1 MESYGPV
8 KGRCRKGYKKN
19 KTTKMCDPIKEESK
33 TPKQLFK
40 SKTKS
45 KSKKL
50 KSYGP
55 VKGRCRK
62 GYKKNKT
69 TKMCD
74 PNEETQPKEI
84 KDTLQIK
91 DKMPKVANSYTT
103 EGDHNN
109 EGSPSTMDVVQP
121 TPTASKNEV
130 YIKVLQE
137 LESLHKTIGDMFR
150 ARAYQKAAEAI
161 IMYQKPITSLD
172 EIKYLPGIGK
182 TMLEKLKELD
192 DTGSIKKLVSM
203 RANPMNIFTKIYG
216 VGPAKAKDLVKKG
229 ITTLEQLREN
239 KDELNTSQKLGLQ
252 YYDDL
257 ELRIP
262 RAEIQAFE
270 KIFKEQFDFGKI
282 PEADAADFKIVGSY
296 RRGLKSSGDI
306 DVIITNNNHPSILKL
321 FVNKLEETGI
331 ILHKLAEGKRKCL
344 VIGQL
349 EKGKPAR
356 RLDFLY
362 SPPKE
367 YAFAILYFTGSA
379 LFNTIMRQRALDMN
393 YTLNEHGFHTMI
405 KGKKGKAIDNE
416 FKTEKD
422 IFDFLNLEYKHPEER
437 TNGSAVLSKV
447 LDNSE
452 SLVIKSPS
460 KKVVKLHKTTLKSKK
475 ITPLDHL
482 KTFQKEGV
490 KYLHKLT
497 PDSLAEMIKFAN
509 DAYYNHEAVITDN
522 QYDIIKEYLE
532 SKSPNHKILNEI
544 GAPVEHKKV
553 KLPYEMWSMDKIKPD
568 TKALAKWMAKY
579 NKPKQYVVSAK
590 LDGVSGLY
598 IIKNGDKHLYTRG
611 NGRVGQDISHLIPYL
626 QLPDIGDIKDIK
638 NIEKK
643 TNELVI
649 RGEFLISK
657 VNFKDKFKGS
667 SNPRNTVSGIINRL
681 TVEPEKLK
689 YVDFVAYECIYPEV
703 PPLEQMQYLEKINVK
718 CVLYKKIGNE
728 TKYILSNEFLSA
740 LLVEWR
746 DSYQYEIDGI
756 IVAHNK
762 IYPRKSG
769 NPEHAFAFKMVLS
782 DQIAEA
788 KVVDVLWAA
797 SKDGFLKPR
806 IRIEPIYLSGVKIEY
821 ATAFN
826 AAFVEK
832 NKLGIGAIVKIIR
845 SGDVIPY
852 IMDVV
857 DPAPEPKMPDED
869 YIWNPTHIDIILRD
883 SSTNIE
889 VKFKQILSF
898 FRTLDV
904 GGLGPGNIK
913 KIMDAGYDDIA
924 SILAMTPEDFLK
936 VQGFKEKT
944 AQKLYKNIDAT
955 IKVITLPV
963 LMKATNIFGRGLGEK
978 KLEPILETY
987 PDILQSE
994 ESNQAK
1000 LDKLVKMKGLG
1011 EKTAKLF
1018 VDNIDAFKVFLVKAK
1033 LLYTKAQKK
1042 FVKVEGPL
1050 SGKTVVM
1057 TGFRDKEL
1065 IELIKKAGGKM
1076 GSSVSKSTFKVIV
1089 QDMDQ
1094 DTDKANKAREL
1105 GILILAKDFRK
1116 KYIL

>member
-19 KTTKMCDPIKEESK
+19 KTTKMCDPIKEKSK
-33 TPKQLFK
+33 SPQHLSK

-45 KSKKL
+45 KTKTKTTSKSKKL
-50 KSYGP
+50 NSYGP

-74 PNEETQPKEI
+74 PIEQPKPKEI
-84 KDTLQIK
+84 KDILEIK
-91 DKMPKVANSYTT
+91 DKMSED
-103 EGDHNN
+103 EGN
-109 EGSPSTMDVVQP
+109 PSNVP
-121 TPTASKNEV
+121 ILSKNEA
-130 YIKVLQE
+130 YIKALQE

-172 EIKYLPGIGK
+172 EIKGLSGIGK
-182 TMLEKLKELD
+182 TILEKLKELD
-192 DTGSIKKLVSM
+192 ETGSIKKLVSM

-216 VGPAKAKDLVKKG
+216 VGPSKAKELVKKG

-239 KDELNTSQKLGLQ
+239 KDELNTPQKLGLQ
-252 YYDDL
+252 YYEDL
-257 ELRIP
+257 EKRIP
-262 RAEIQAFE
+262 RSEIQVFE
-270 KIFKEQFDFGKI
+270 NIFKKQFNFEDTTL
-282 PEADAADFKIVGSY
+282 ADGADFKIVGSY

-306 DVIITNNNHPSILKL
+306 DVIITNNNNPSILKT
-321 FVNKLEETGI
+321 FVNKLQEQGI

-362 SPPKE
+362 TPPTE

-379 LFNTIMRQRALDMN
+379 LFNTVMRQRALDMN

-405 KGKKGKAIDNE
+405 KGKKGKAIDDE

-422 IFDFLNLEYKHPEER
+422 IFDFLNLEYKRPEER
-437 TNGSAVLSKV
+437 INGSAVQSKV
-447 LDNSE
+447 QDDSE

-460 KKVVKLHKTTLKSKK
+460 KKAIKSHKTTLKSKK
-475 ITPLDHL
+475 ITPLEHL

-497 PDSLAEMIKFAN
+497 PDNLAEIIKFAN
-509 DAYYNHEAVITDN
+509 DAYYNHESVITDN

-532 SKSPNHKILNEI
+532 SKSPNHKVLDEI

-568 TKALAKWMAKY
+568 TKALHKWITKY
-579 NKPKQYVVSAK
+579 DKPKQYVVSAK

-598 IIKNGDKHLYTRG
+598 VIKNGEKHLYTRG
-611 NGRVGQDISHLIPYL
+611 NGRVGQDISHLISYL
-626 QLPDIGDIKDIK
+626 QLPDLKED
-638 NIEKK
+638 
-643 TNELVI
+643 LVI

-657 VNFKDKFKGS
+657 ANFKERFKGS
-667 SNPRNTVSGIINRL
+667 SNARNTVSGIINRL
-681 TVEPEKLK
+681 SIEPEKLK
-689 YVDFVAYECIYPEV
+689 YVDFVAYECIYPEI
-703 PPLEQMQYLEKINVK
+703 PSLEQMKFLEKLEVK
-718 CVLYKKIGNE
+718 CVLYKEIGDN

-746 DSYQYEIDGI
+746 KSYQYEIDGI

-788 KVVDVLWAA
+788 KVLDVLWSA

-806 IRIEPIYLSGVKIEY
+806 IRIEPVFLSGVKIEY

-857 DPAPEPKMPDED
+857 EPAPEPKMPDED

-883 SSTNIE
+883 SSNNIE
-889 VKFKQILSF
+889 VKFKQILAF
-898 FRTLDV
+898 FKTMDV

-913 KIMDAGYDDIA
+913 KIMDAGYDDVA
-924 SILAMTPEDFLK
+924 SILAMTPSDFLK
-936 VQGFKEKT
+936 VDGFKEKT
-944 AQKLYKNIDAT
+944 AQKLFKNIDAT
-955 IKVITLPV
+955 IKNVSLPT

-978 KLEPILETY
+978 KLEPILQAY

-994 ESNQAK
+994 ESSQAK

-1018 VDNIDAFKVFLVKAK
+1018 VDNIDTFKVFLVKAK
-1033 LLYTKAQKK
+1033 LLYKLEEYIKTLKK
-1042 FVKVEGPL
+1042 IEKIEGPL
-1050 SGKTVVM
+1050 SGKTVIM

-1065 IELIKKAGGKM
+1065 VELIKKAGGKI

-1089 QDMDQ
+1089 QDIEQ
-1094 DTDKANKAREL
+1094 DTDKANKARKL
-1105 GILILAKDFRK
+1105 GILILEDDFRK
-1116 KYIL
+1116 QFL

>member
-19 KTTKMCDPIKEESK
+19 KTTKMCDPIKED
-33 TPKQLFK
+33 
-40 SKTKS
+40 TKS
-45 KSKKL
+45 PEQLPTSMTKSPSPSKKL

-74 PNEETQPKEI
+74 PIEDTQPKEI

-91 DKMPKVANSYTT
+91 DKMPDDEPLSSSTSITSTT
-103 EGDHNN
+103 
-109 EGSPSTMDVVQP
+109 
-121 TPTASKNEV
+121 SKNET
-130 YIKVLQE
+130 YIKALQE
-137 LESLHKTIGDMFR
+137 LESLHKTTGEMFR

-172 EIKYLPGIGK
+172 EIKDLPGIGK

-192 DTGSIKKLVSM
+192 DTGSIKKLVAM

-216 VGPAKAKDLVKKG
+216 VGPAKAKALVKKG

-239 KDELNTSQKLGLQ
+239 EDELNSSQKLGLQ

-262 RAEIQAFE
+262 RTEIQAFE
-270 KIFKEQFDFGKI
+270 KIFKEQFTFGETA
-282 PEADAADFKIVGSY
+282 EADGADFRIVGSY
-296 RRGLKSSGDI
+296 RRGVKSSGDI
-306 DVIITNNNHPSILKL
+306 DVIITNNNKPSILKQY
-321 FVNKLEETGI
+321 VDKLQKTGI
-331 ILHKLAEGKRKCL
+331 ILHKLAEGKTKCL
-344 VIGQL
+344 VIGRL
-349 EKGKPAR
+349 EEGKPAR

-362 SPPKE
+362 SPPSE
-367 YAFAILYFTGSA
+367 YAFATLYFTGSA
-379 LFNTIMRQRALDMN
+379 LFNTVMRQRALDMN
-393 YTLNEHGFHTMI
+393 YTLNEHGFHTMV
-405 KGKKGKAIDNE
+405 KGKKGKAIDQE
-416 FKTEKD
+416 FKTEQD
-422 IFDFLNLEYKHPEER
+422 IFDFLNMEYKRPEER
-437 TNGSAVLSKV
+437 INGSAVQSKV
-447 LDNSE
+447 SDDAGP
-452 SLVIKSPS
+452 LVIKSPS
-460 KKVVKLHKTTLKSKK
+460 KKAIKSHKTTLKSKK
-475 ITPLDHL
+475 VTPLDHL
-482 KTFQKEGV
+482 KIFQQEGV
-490 KYLHKLT
+490 NYLHKLT
-497 PDSLAEMIKFAN
+497 QDNLADMIKFAN
-509 DAYYNHEAVITDN
+509 DAYYNHEPVVTDN

-532 SKSPNHKILNEI
+532 SKSPNHKVLDEI

-553 KLPYEMWSMDKIKPD
+553 DLPYEMWSMDKIKPD
-568 TKALAKWMAKY
+568 TKALAKWVAKY
-579 NKPKQYVVSAK
+579 HKPKEYVVSAK

-598 IIKNGDKHLYTRG
+598 VIKDGEKRLYTRG
-611 NGRVGQDISHLIPYL
+611 NGRVGQDISHLIPHL
-626 QLPDIGDIKDIK
+626 QLPDVGEGGVGE
-638 NIEKK
+638 NGSE
-643 TNELVI
+643 ELVI

-657 VNFKDKFKGS
+657 ANFEERFKGA

-681 TVEPEKLK
+681 TIEPEKLK
-689 YVDFVAYECIYPEV
+689 YVDFVAYECIHPEAA
-703 PPLEQMQYLEKINVK
+703 PLEQMRFLEKIGVK
-718 CVLYKKIGNE
+718 CVLYKEIGE
-728 TKYILSNEFLSA
+728 GTKHVLSNEFLSA

-806 IRIEPIYLSGVKIEY
+806 IRIEPIHLSGVKIEY

-852 IMDVV
+852 IMEVV

-883 SSTNIE
+883 SSTNSE
-889 VKFKQILSF
+889 VKFKRVLAF
-898 FRTLDV
+898 FKTLDV

-913 KIMDAGYDDIA
+913 KIMDAGYDDMG

-936 VQGFKEKT
+936 VEGFKEKT

-955 IKVITLPV
+955 IKAVSLPV

-978 KLEPILETY
+978 KLEPILEAY

-994 ESNQAK
+994 ESSQAK

-1033 LLYTKAQKK
+1033 LLYKLDD
-1042 FVKVEGPL
+1042 FVKQQEKVVKYEGPL
-1050 SGKTVVM
+1050 SGKTIIM

-1105 GILILAKDFRK
+1105 GILMLDTDFRK
-1116 KYIL
+1116 EYL

>member
-19 KTTKMCDPIKEESK
+19 KITKRCDPIKEGTKSPE
-33 TPKQLFK
+33 QLPT
-40 SKTKS
+40 SKTKSTS

-74 PNEETQPKEI
+74 PIEETQPKEI

-91 DKMPKVANSYTT
+91 DKMPEVV
-103 EGDHNN
+103 N
-109 EGSPSTMDVVQP
+109 EGGPSSVDK
-121 TPTASKNEV
+121 TPIISKNET
-130 YIKVLQE
+130 YIKALQE
-137 LESLHKTIGDMFR
+137 LESLHKTTGEMFR

-172 EIKYLPGIGK
+172 EIKTLPGIGK

-216 VGPAKAKDLVKKG
+216 VGPAKAKELVKKG

-239 KDELNTSQKLGLQ
+239 KDELNTPQKLGLQ

-257 ELRIP
+257 EQRIP
-262 RAEIQAFE
+262 RAEILAFE
-270 KIFKEQFDFGKI
+270 KIFKEQFKFGEST
-282 PEADAADFKIVGSY
+282 EADGADFKIVGSY

-306 DVIITNNNHPSILKL
+306 DVIITNNNHPNILKM

-344 VIGQL
+344 VIGRL
-349 EKGKPAR
+349 EENKPAR

-362 SPPKE
+362 SPPTE

-379 LFNTIMRQRALDMN
+379 LFNTVMRQRALDMN
-393 YTLNEHGFHTMI
+393 YTLNEHGFHKMV
-405 KGKKGKAIDNE
+405 KGKKGEAVNQE

-422 IFDFLNLEYKHPEER
+422 IFDFLNIEYRRPEER
-437 TNGSAVLSKV
+437 TNGSAVRSKV
-447 LDNSE
+447 LDDSGP
-452 SLVIKSPS
+452 LVIKSSS
-460 KKVVKLHKTTLKSKK
+460 KKAIKSHKTTLKSNKVS
-475 ITPLDHL
+475 PLDHL

-490 KYLHKLT
+490 KYLHKLS
-497 PDSLAEMIKFAN
+497 PDNLAEMIKFAN

-532 SKSPNHKILNEI
+532 SKSPNHKVLDEI

-598 IIKNGDKHLYTRG
+598 VVKNGEKHLYTRG
-611 NGRVGQDISHLIPYL
+611 NGRVGQNISHLIPYL
-626 QLPDIGDIKDIK
+626 QLPDIGDID
-638 NIEKK
+638 NIGEK
-643 TNELVI
+643 TGEQVI

-657 VNFKDKFKGS
+657 ANFKERFKGS

-681 TVEPEKLK
+681 TIEPEKLK
-689 YVDFVAYECIYPEV
+689 YVDFVAYECIHPKM
-703 PPLEQMQYLEKINVK
+703 PPLKQMQYLKKFKVK
-718 CVLYKKIGNE
+718 CVLYKEIGDG
-728 TKYILSNEFLSA
+728 TKHILSNEFLSA

-788 KVVDVLWAA
+788 KVLDVLWAA

-806 IRIEPIYLSGVKIEY
+806 IRIEPISLSGVKIEY

-832 NKLGIGAIVKIIR
+832 NKLGIGAVVKIIR

-857 DPAPEPKMPDED
+857 EPAPEPKMPDED

-883 SSTNIE
+883 SSSNME
-889 VKFKQILSF
+889 VKFKRVLSF
-898 FRTLDV
+898 FKTLDV

-913 KIMDAGYDDIA
+913 KIMDEGYDDIA
-924 SILAMTPEDFLK
+924 SILAMTPADFLK
-936 VQGFKEKT
+936 VNGFKEKT
-944 AQKLYKNIDAT
+944 AQKLFKNIDTT
-955 IKVITLPV
+955 IKAISLPV

-978 KLEPILETY
+978 KLEPILEAY

-994 ESNQAK
+994 ESSQAK

-1033 LLYTKAQKK
+1033 LLYKLEEYTKAQKK
-1042 FVKVEGPL
+1042 TVKVEGPL
-1050 SGKTVVM
+1050 SGKTIVM

-1065 IELIKKAGGKM
+1065 IELIKKLGGKI
-1076 GSSVSKSTFKVIV
+1076 GSAVSKSTFKVIV

-1094 DTDKANKAREL
+1094 DTDKANKARKL
-1105 GILILAKDFRK
+1105 GILILESDFRK
-1116 KYIL
+1116 KFI

>member
-1 MESYGPV
+1 
-8 KGRCRKGYKKN
+8 
-19 KTTKMCDPIKEESK
+19 MCDQIKEATKSPRQLSNTNSK
-33 TPKQLFK
+33 TKSKIK
-40 SKTKS
+40 SKTLS

-74 PNEETQPKEI
+74 PIEETQPKEI

-91 DKMPKVANSYTT
+91 DKMPPVLDESTT
-103 EGDHNN
+103 EG
-109 EGSPSTMDVVQP
+109 GPSAVDVPQ
-121 TPTASKNEV
+121 TSKNET
-130 YIKVLQE
+130 YIKALQE
-137 LESLHKTIGDMFR
+137 LESLHKTIGEMFR

-172 EIKYLPGIGK
+172 EIKDLPGIGK

-203 RANPMNIFTKIYG
+203 RANPMNILIYG
-216 VGPAKAKDLVKKG
+216 VGPAKAKELVKKG

-239 KDELNTSQKLGLQ
+239 EDELNASQKLGLQ

-270 KIFKEQFDFGKI
+270 KIFKEQFDFGKT
-282 PEADAADFKIVGSY
+282 DKSADFRIVGSY

-306 DVIITNNNHPSILKL
+306 DVIVTNDNDPGILKE
-321 FVNKLEETGI
+321 FVNKLQETGI
-331 ILHKLAEGKRKCL
+331 ILHKLAEGKKKCL
-344 VIGQL
+344 VIGRL
-349 EKGKPAR
+349 EEGKPAR

-379 LFNTIMRQRALDMN
+379 VFNTVMRQRALDMN

-405 KGKKGKAIDNE
+405 KGKKGKAIDEE
-416 FKTEKD
+416 FKNEKD
-422 IFDFLNLEYKHPEER
+422 IFDFLNLEYKRPEDR
-437 TNGSAVLSKV
+437 INGQAVQSKV
-447 LDNSE
+447 VDDVGPLI
-452 SLVIKSPS
+452 IKSSS
-460 KKVVKLHKTTLKSKK
+460 KKILKSRKTTLKSKK
-475 ITPLDHL
+475 TPSLDHL
-482 KTFQKEGV
+482 KMFQKEGI

-497 PDSLAEMIKFAN
+497 QDNLADMIKLAN
-509 DAYYNHEAVITDN
+509 DAYYNQDPVITDN

-532 SKSPNHKILNEI
+532 SKSPNHKVLHEI

-568 TKALAKWMAKY
+568 TKALTKWMAKY
-579 NKPKQYVVSAK
+579 NNPKQYIVSAK

-598 IIKNGDKHLYTRG
+598 VIKNGEKRLYTRG

-626 QLPDIGDIKDIK
+626 QLPDVEDKDSG
-638 NIEKK
+638 
-643 TNELVI
+643 ELVI

-657 VNFKDKFKGS
+657 ANFNERFKGS

-689 YVDFVAYECIYPEV
+689 YVDFVAYECIRPEMS
-703 PPLEQMQYLEKINVK
+703 PLEQMQYLEKINVK
-718 CVLYKKIGNE
+718 CVLYKKIGDG
-728 TKYILSNEFLSA
+728 TKHILSNEFLSA

-762 IYPRKSG
+762 IYSRKSG
-769 NPEHAFAFKMVLS
+769 NPEYAFAFKMVLS

-788 KVVDVLWAA
+788 KVLDVLWAA

-806 IRIEPIYLSGVKIEY
+806 IRIEPIYLTGVKIEY

-832 NKLGIGAIVKIIR
+832 NKLGIGAVVKIIR

-852 IMDVV
+852 IMAVV
-857 DPAPEPKMPDED
+857 EPAPEPKMPDED

-883 SSTNIE
+883 SSTNME

-898 FRTLDV
+898 FKTLDV
-904 GGLGPGNIK
+904 VGLGPGNIK
-913 KIMDAGYDDIA
+913 KIMDAGYNDTA

-936 VQGFKEKT
+936 VDGFKEKT
-944 AQKLYKNIDAT
+944 AQKLFKNIDEK
-955 IKVITLPV
+955 IKIVTLPV

-978 KLEPILETY
+978 KLEPILEAY
-987 PDILQSE
+987 PDILESE
-994 ESNQAK
+994 ESSHAK
-1000 LDKLVKMKGLG
+1000 LDKLIKMKGLG

-1018 VDNIDAFKVFLVKAK
+1018 VDNIDSFKVFLVKAK
-1033 LLYTKAQKK
+1033 LLYKLEEYTKAQKK
-1042 FVKVEGPL
+1042 AVKVKGPL

-1094 DTDKANKAREL
+1094 DTDKANKARQL
-1105 GILILAKDFRK
+1105 GILILDNDFRK
-1116 KYIL
+1116 EFL